1 MLTGVITSP
10 PTLRLLVSSE
20 LVTMDMSCS
29 RNILINDYSYKSRH
43 VREAIRALPIFM
55 LNQWFG

>member
-20 LVTMDMSCS
+20 LVTMDMSFS
-29 RNILINDYSYKSRH
+29 RNILINGYSYKSRH